1 MPAISQAPPASPAP
15 WDRVVKIGKPYEVM
29 GRSYVPV
36 DDPTYD
42 EVGLASWYGPGFHA
56 LSTANGEPYDQ
67 DALSAAHKTLPLPSY
82 VEVENLENGRRLVL
96 RVNDRGPFVDGRILD
111 LSRRAAR
118 ELGVYGPGTA
128 RVRVRRVQPTES
140 QVAALKPPHWGD
152 APVLLAAASSL
163 PASPAARPPAAA
175 QRERESARS
184 AQGEGAAPPA
194 ATAPPVAVTA
204 VTTAAAPVV
213 ASVEIPAA
221 RLAPQQVAPQP
232 GAVLIQVAAVSD
244 EARATW
250 LAGYLSAI
258 APARIEKTAAG
269 LHRVRLGP
277 FESRDAAA
285 AALGRVRAAG
295 YGAAWIVG
303 AEAAP
308 VS

>member
-1 MPAISQAPPASPAP
+1 M
-15 WDRVVKIGKPYEVM
+15 KIGKPYEVM

-36 DDPTYD
+36 DDQAYD

-67 DALSAAHKTLPLPSY
+67 EALSAAHKTLPLPSY
-82 VEVENLENGRRLVL
+82 IEVENLENGRRLVL

-140 QVAALKPPHWGD
+140 QVAALKPPHWGE
-152 APVLLAAASSL
+152 APVLLASASPL
-163 PASPAARPPAAA
+163 PASPGPSAGPATLSRS
-175 QRERESARS
+175 RERDSVRS
-184 AQGEGAAPPA
+184 AQGEGTPPPPA

-213 ASVEIPAA
+213 ASVEVPAS

-277 FESRDAAA
+277 FASRDAAA